1 MDLRR
6 FPSSCALAL
15 ALLAAGCAS
24 APPHNP
30 LAQWRGSPNFNERR
44 AQLIVLHHTQMDSV
58 GEALRTLQTANS
70 QGKVSA
76 HYLIGEDG
84 RIYQLVAEDRRAW
97 HAGAGSWGDVSD
109 LNSASIGIELDN
121 DGSEPFAEAQI
132 QSLLRLL
139 ADLSKRL
146 GLPRQAILAH
156 GDLAP
161 GRKTDP
167 SVQFPW
173 QRLAD
178 AGFGLWP
185 RAAAA
190 APPAGFDPWVA
201 LRLIGYDLRDPGA
214 ALAAFH
220 RRFRGNE
227 AREWQPGDA
236 EALYDLQQQML
247 ALPEGAPK
255 PLPAPPLR

>member
-132 QSLLRLL
+132 HSLLRLL

-185 RAAAA
+185 RAAAT

>member
-1 MDLRR
+1 MNPRR
-6 FPSSCALAL
+6 LPSLAALAA
-15 ALLAAGCAS
+15 ALIAAGCAS

-44 AQLIVLHHTQMDSV
+44 AQLIVLHHTQMDSAQ
-58 GEALRTLQTANS
+58 EALRTLQTANS

-84 RIYQLVAEDRRAW
+84 RIYQLVAEDKRAW
-97 HAGAGSWGDVSD
+97 HAGSGSWGYASD

-121 DGSEPFAEAQI
+121 DGDEPFAEAQI

-139 ADLSKRL
+139 DDLTRRL

-161 GRKTDP
+161 GRKSDP
-167 SVQFPW
+167 SARFPW
-173 QRLAD
+173 KRLAD

-185 RAAAA
+185 RDTL
-190 APPAGFDPWVA
+190 APPPPGFDPWTA

-214 ALAAFH
+214 ALASFH

-227 AREWQPGDA
+227 LRDWQPGDA
-236 EALYDLQQQML
+236 EVLYDLQRQL
-247 ALPEGAPK
+247 VALPEGAPA